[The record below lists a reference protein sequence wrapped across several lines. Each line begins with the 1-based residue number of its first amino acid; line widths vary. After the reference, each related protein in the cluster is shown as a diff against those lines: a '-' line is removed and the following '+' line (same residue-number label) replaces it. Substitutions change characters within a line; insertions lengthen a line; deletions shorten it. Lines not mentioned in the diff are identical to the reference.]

1 MDRRLTV
8 GKVCLTYGLCGII
21 TLQPVFANVVIDN
34 SAGNTS
40 KSTAGNGVEVV
51 NIATP
56 NSQGLSHNQYQQ
68 FNVDPSGLIL
78 NNSTAQL
85 AQSQLG
91 GILQNNPNLQGHAAS
106 VILNEVTG
114 ANRSQLEGY
123 TEVFGQQ
130 ANVILANPYGI
141 TCDGCGFINTPRV
154 TLSTGTPDIQN
165 GLVKGFDV
173 AEGSVTIEGLG
184 LDATKQTYFDIISRT
199 AEINASIHANEL
211 SIVTGRNHVDYQTNQ
226 VSKNTSSIDSSSPTL
241 AIDSSSLG
249 GMYAGRISLVATE
262 DGVGVNVGNLVA
274 NTGDIVLTS
283 DGRITLANASSANNI
298 AISSQDSIELTGKQ
312 IADNQVALD
321 ANSLRLKQSTTV
333 AGQDISIVAQNVE
346 SSDTHL
352 VSGLQSNG
360 VTNASA
366 TLHIQADGLSLSNS
380 KTVSYGE
387 IISDVADIN
396 VDSESSIVSQQASL
410 SQLSQLNNQGEIQVA
425 DSLSVT
431 GTDTTLKGVGK
442 LLSKNVSVNVNRG
455 TIDTTLVADNMTA
468 TASDDLTIGSNAV
481 LSSTQTLNLKAD
493 KLNQN
498 GQISAQEAV
507 ELRARSL
514 AHSGVIAGK
523 QDISIT
529 ADSVNLGGA
538 ITSNQKLSLVGKE
551 AIIGGNI
558 TAKQLDIDT
567 SVKAVTA
574 TQAKVNVDDHAVI
587 KTSVFLNE
595 GELKVGNT
603 LNIHAQDI
611 TQRGILSSA
620 DSIRLD
626 SHTIQIEKD
635 TAAQGEVNL
644 IASGAITNL
653 AKLDAGGDLYL
664 SAQSLSNSGT
674 LTSKTSTQV
683 STSQSLSN
691 TSQGVISG
699 HSTSV
704 SASQLNN
711 TGTLQSLDALNLS
724 VASLINQGGII
735 ALGDATLTSSG
746 SMSNQ
751 GLLYAG
757 NNANLYSNTLT
768 NTADIVAGN
777 NLLLAKNADKQRSSS
792 ITNSS
797 GTIESLSGN
806 VDIYTTTL
814 ANKRSVLDIR
824 NTSTSDNRAYFTPVF
839 IANGTTYEPEL
850 RVESESI
857 SNSDGYNNRTIYYHY
872 IDSGETFTALAFV
885 EGQKLLK
892 ASNAARIVAQGV
904 LQIESNNVVNDA
916 SQLAASIV
924 SIKAN
929 SLNNKAYTFS
939 EYSTYYDYKL
949 RTGYRPGS
957 RWYRSWGDFIF
968 DRTGTRKV
976 NTGSSGK
983 LNSSITATN
992 QLTLNV
998 ANRVNNGTLSANATA
1013 VKPSKGQSQAKSV
1026 DTVSVSGP
1034 DIQYINTNDV
1044 PFPSFT
1050 FPNSPNGLFVR
1061 SPNPLGKYLIETN
1074 PLLTNMGQFLGSD
1087 YFIEKVGVNPRKDIK
1102 FLGDAFYDSR
1112 IISQSVFEQ
1121 TGRQY
1126 LNQSVGSQLEQMQQ
1140 LIDAAAA
1147 QKNALN
1153 LTSGVALSSSQIA
1166 QLTQDILWYEEVE
1179 VDGQIVL
1186 APKLYLTRATLES
1199 INDGAQIAGVNV
1211 DINAGD
1217 VLNSGVLTATNVLD
1231 VNSANTITNDGGSI
1245 KAQGSVALKAQ
1256 NDIIN
1261 FSGDIQGGNITLE
1274 STNGSVVN
1282 ETRVTQRSATLGR
1295 NSGTATDI
1303 GRIASIQASGALTIS
1318 AGKNVENRAASIA
1331 ANNNV
1336 QVSAGNDIVVDSKDN
1351 TNGYDVKHQRGRVGE
1366 SNTSLVSSSI
1376 KAGGNLVFDA
1386 GNNIDVTA
1394 SQLDAQSQL
1403 KLKAN
1408 NDITIKAAQN
1418 KHSDHSYRS
1427 NRTEINRSVNHQ
1439 GSNLSGSNVVM
1450 ESGKDIT
1457 LSGTAV
1463 SATDSVD
1470 MSAKGDVNILAVNDS
1485 SYHFDQTVSKKSFGR
1500 SSTTTNEIYREKVKG
1515 SSISAGDS
1523 ISIKA
1528 QNLDSVVTAGGDSDI
1543 NIIGSAL
1550 NANNEVTLSADG
1562 DVTLAAQTY
1571 KEFERHETVKKGF
1584 GGLSGRNT
1592 GSAADATLL
1601 NSSYLINS
1609 GNTSIVAGKDIG
1621 VIASEV
1627 SSGGNINLNAVDE
1640 VLIAAGDVLRQTQQ
1654 WDEKTSFLSG
1664 GNLFEMEKKRQGL
1677 ETSTAQSSVIQSG
1690 GSLSVDA
1697 GAIKVIGSE
1706 LTADENVSLAADTG
1720 DVEILAAKETSKRF
1734 ESEEKLSIGL
1744 GTTTKMLMGDTRDV
1758 VKVEDGTIKASLG
1771 KATYDKVKQQ
1781 TDAVNHKGSVVSA
1794 QNDLSIEAESSILV
1808 EGSTLASDT
1817 DGDNQGDLRLTAND
1831 DITIKEAIDTLTE
1844 QREEVHGKA
1853 EVSVVVQH
1861 QAVEVV
1867 KAALALKEATKKLKQ
1882 AKEDF
1887 KQYQKQLDSLESTL
1901 TILEQ
1906 EYQTK
1911 KPGVLFEDVEE
1922 LRDLISEVKS
1932 DKAWYVAGV
1941 ALASEDVVS
1950 KTTLLVQQA
1959 AAAAQSTGTYGF
1971 NAGLHLDVEAS
1982 KTKASAQQTNSVG
1995 SQLSGQN
2002 IIVRAGDNEGN
2013 QANIS
2018 GSTLAANDNLEVA
2031 ANEVNIIASQDTYDS
2046 KSETQS
2052 GKIGA
2057 SITVYGAS
2065 SGINLNASFDRSQ
2078 NTSSSLTHNN
2088 SQLNADNITI
2098 TSVKDTNVKGA
2109 TVNADESLTMNVG
2122 GDLNVSSV
2130 QDRYSSSQKGM
2141 GISGG
2146 LSLSDGA
2153 TSEVTGASGG
2163 VNASNGRT
2171 RTKQTVVT
2179 SLTSGGT
2186 ADINVANNTDL
2197 KGAVIATQN
2206 DAGKDTG
2213 QLNLTTNTF
2222 TFADLSNTDYNQ
2234 NRSMGVSTSVG
2245 VNDGE
2250 IDSTNNSTSIQ
2261 YKNTSGY
2268 SKSKTLA
2275 TVGQGNL
2282 TIADS
2287 DNSHDLTALNR
2298 DIEQTEKDLFTVDR
2312 KQGDFDVTIDH
2323 RLLTE
2328 KGRAQ
2333 IKEDVK
2339 RTHLAGQSLA
2349 DVALEDSVKLADT
2362 FEHMDVVQKE
2372 LDVQLLIAQKKGDAA
2387 VNINNLEN
2395 AAAKQKQDAIND
2407 YAEAYSEV
2415 FGISIESALVIAVNK
2430 SIGGAHYTG
2439 DKGSNIVLNDQ
2450 AMKNAQDYMNTLAHE
2465 VTHGLEKQGIIGK
2478 KGEQGENYAELI
2490 GGYAEGNYE
2499 FALENS
2505 GLGKVNKGNTNSHI
2519 GNDSKAVV
2527 DASEQFKTVQKSGAE
2542 VDYYLTQPEARR
2554 KAELTE
2560 FLLNCTDSS
2569 CRDTEEFKSK
2579 QKELVALNKK
2589 DEERDL
2595 AYKKACY
2602 SGGGEEC
2609 NSESAKVVAAHDT
2622 WDKETAV
2629 KDSSLTSE
2637 YIDITSKNAEAE
2649 ARPWELAAG
2658 SALAE
2663 MPTDALI
2670 DAISAVPEMV
2680 DLATTSTAAIQGDE
2694 GAQQQLKAMY
2704 ESAVETM
2711 SDPNGA
2717 ADKYIADIQAKEAR
2731 GEISSFEAKKQISKF
2746 YISVAASVTG
2756 SAYGVVKL
2764 GDTSLNAIANAGDSV
2779 KDIVRG
2785 DSSKVAKVTHS
2796 SDNGSPSTESFHQ
2809 ENNFDLSKVEVLSIK
2824 DARKMTGKNSGLI
2837 FVQEPQGNFD
2847 KNFVQF
2853 ESGTK
2858 GAFSDVSSE
2867 RKAVPAIR
2875 FDNPNP
2881 KGNNFVKFD
2890 GIEDDGTTLIDRKT
2904 ALTTFDKQLQSIQ
2917 RVSYALKQNPR
2928 FKGVFEFPNQK
2939 AADKA
2944 MDILIRENITNIT
2957 VRVAK

>member
-91 GILQNNPNLQGHAAS
+91 GILQNNPNLQGQAAS

-298 AISSQDSIELTGKQ
+298 AISSQGSIELTGKQ

-321 ANSLRLKQSTTV
+321 ANSLSLKQSTTV

-352 VSGLQSNG
+352 VSGLHSNG

-366 TLHIQADGLSLSNS
+366 TLHIQADGLSLNNS

-387 IISDVADIN
+387 LISDVTDIN

-481 LSSTQTLNLKAD
+481 LSSTQTLNLNAD

-498 GQISAQEAV
+498 GQISAQGAV

-514 AHSGVIAGK
+514 AHNGVIAGK

-529 ADSVNLGGA
+529 ADSVNLGGE

-551 AIIGGNI
+551 AIVGGNI

-567 SVKAVTA
+567 SVKAVTGN
-574 TQAKVNVDDHAVI
+574 QAKVNVDDHAVI

-635 TAAQGEVNL
+635 TAAQGKVNL

-653 AKLDAGGDLYL
+653 AKLDAGGDLSL

-674 LTSKTSTQV
+674 LTSKALTQV

-691 TSQGVISG
+691 TSQGIISG

-746 SMSNQ
+746 NMTNQ

-757 NNANLYSNTLT
+757 NNAYLYSNTLI
-768 NTADIVAGN
+768 NTADIVASKS
-777 NLLLAKNADKQRSSS
+777 LLLAKNAEKQRSSS

-797 GTIESLSGN
+797 GTIESLNGN
-806 VDIYTTTL
+806 VSIYSDVLT
-814 ANKRSVLDIR
+814 NKRSVLRTELIQGIDKR
-824 NTSTSDNRAYFTPVF
+824 AEFGAVFNSTNTKYKPR
-839 IANGTTYEPEL
+839 IYEDSMCMGPEL
-850 RVESESI
+850 SICSPLYFVDKNDKNFEVLVLKEGLKLISASEAGRVIAQNQLLITAGSI
-857 SNSDGYNNRTIYYHY
+857 N
-872 IDSGETFTALAFV
+872 
-885 EGQKLLK
+885 
-892 ASNAARIVAQGV
+892 
-904 LQIESNNVVNDA
+904 NDA
-916 SQLAASIV
+916 GLMAGSHVTIDAQ
-924 SIKAN
+924 
-929 SLNNKAYTFS
+929 SLSNKAYEFYGT
-939 EYSTYYDYKL
+939 EKYYSYRLQDNWNLSKL
-949 RTGYRPGS
+949 L
-957 RWYRSWGDFIF
+957 F
-968 DRTGTRKV
+968 DRIRIRDVSTAT
-976 NTGSSGK
+976 SEK

-998 ANRVNNGTLSANATA
+998 ANKVNNGTLSANATA

-1026 DTVSVSGP
+1026 DSVSVSGP

-1186 APKLYLTRATLES
+1186 APKLYLTRATLDS
-1199 INDGAQIAGVNV
+1199 INDGAQIAGANV

-1217 VLNSGVLTATNVLD
+1217 VLNSGLLTATNALD

-1261 FSGDIQGGNITLE
+1261 FSGDIQGGDITLE

-1282 ETRVTQRSATLGR
+1282 ETRVTQHSATLGL
-1295 NSGTATDI
+1295 NSGTVTDI

-1336 QVSAGNDIVVDSKDN
+1336 QVSAGNDIVVDSKEN

-1366 SNTSLVSSSI
+1366 SNTSLVSSTI
-1376 KAGGNLVFDA
+1376 KAGGNLVLDA
-1386 GNNIDVTA
+1386 GKNIDVTA

-1403 KLKAN
+1403 TLKAN
-1408 NDITIKAAQN
+1408 NDITIKTAQN
-1418 KHSDHSYRS
+1418 KHSDHSYSS
-1427 NRTEINRSVNHQ
+1427 NRTEINRSVHHQ
-1439 GSNLSGSNVVM
+1439 GSNLSGSNVVI

-1470 MSAKGDVNILAVNDS
+1470 MFAKGDVNILAVNDN

-1562 DVTLAAQTY
+1562 DVNLAAQSY

-1592 GSAADATLL
+1592 GSASDATLL

-1627 SSGGNINLNAVDE
+1627 SSDGNINLNAVDE

-1744 GTTTKMLMGDTRDV
+1744 GTTTKMLMDGGRDI
-1758 VKVEDGTIKASLG
+1758 VKVEDGKIKASLG

-1808 EGSTLASDT
+1808 EGSTLASDSE
-1817 DGDNQGDLRLTAND
+1817 GDNQGDLRLTAND

-1982 KTKASAQQTNSVG
+1982 KTKASAQQTTSVG

-2002 IIVRAGDNEGN
+2002 IVVRAGDNEGT

-2153 TSEVTGASGG
+2153 ASEVTGASGG
-2163 VNASNGRT
+2163 VNASSGRT

-2179 SLTSGGT
+2179 NLISGGT
-2186 ADINVANNTDL
+2186 ADINVANNTDV
-2197 KGAVIATQN
+2197 KGALIATTDENGQ
-2206 DAGKDTG
+2206 DSGK
-2213 QLNLTTNTF
+2213 LNLTTRTI
-2222 TFADLSNTDYNQ
+2222 TYADLSNTSYNQ
-2234 NRSMGVSTSVG
+2234 NRSMGLNTSVG

-2250 IDSTNNSTSIQ
+2250 LDSTNNSTSVQ

-2275 TVGQGNL
+2275 TIGQGNL
-2282 TIADS
+2282 TIVDS
-2287 DNSHDLTALNR
+2287 ENSDSTTSLNR
-2298 DIEQTEKDLFTVDR
+2298 DTEHTEKDLFTVDR
-2312 KQGDFDVTIDH
+2312 KQGDIDVTIDH

-2328 KGRAQ
+2328 EGRTQ
-2333 IKEDVK
+2333 IKEDIK

-2395 AAAKQKQDAIND
+2395 ATAKQKQDAIND
-2407 YAEAYSEV
+2407 YSAAYSEV

-2439 DKGSNIVLNDQ
+2439 EKGSNIVLNDK

-2465 VTHGLEKQGIIGK
+2465 VTHGLEKQGIIGD
-2478 KGEQGENYAELI
+2478 KGDQGENYAELI

-2670 DAISAVPEMV
+2670 GAISAVPEMV
-2680 DLATTSTAAIQGDE
+2680 DLATTATAAIQGDE
-2694 GAQQQLKAMY
+2694 GAQQQLKTMY

-2731 GEISSFEAKKQISKF
+2731 GEISPHEAKKQISKF
-2746 YISVAASVTG
+2746 YISVAAAATG
-2756 SAYGVVKL
+2756 SAYGIARL
-2764 GDTSLNAIANAGDSV
+2764 GDTSLNSIAKVGDSV
-2779 KDIVRG
+2779 KGTTQGEKIAVGNAVELAQSWQTQFPYIGQDPMKSITLKKDKILVQ
-2785 DSSKVAKVTHS
+2785 VV
-2796 SDNGSPSTESFHQ
+2796 
-2809 ENNFDLSKVEVLSIK
+2809 FD
-2824 DARKMTGKNSGLI
+2824 A
-2837 FVQEPQGNFD
+2837 
-2847 KNFVQF
+2847 
-2853 ESGTK
+2853 
-2858 GAFSDVSSE
+2858 
-2867 RKAVPAIR
+2867 
-2875 FDNPNP
+2875 
-2881 KGNNFVKFD
+2881 
-2890 GIEDDGTTLIDRKT
+2890 DDGPAGSYFTTPSAIERATLDDGSIDANVLNQGLQIDGSKYPSFRPT
-2904 ALTTFDKQLQSIQ
+2904 IQYFRVDKEVPHGEAAFGRTIANQHLNPDKHPPLPQ
-2917 RVSYALKQNPR
+2917 VFLKEEYFNYLEPVDKLGNPGVKGYPMNNTGTPSYL
-2928 FKGVFEFPNQK
+2928 FEWLPK
-2939 AADKA
+2939 K
-2944 MDILIRENITNIT
+2944 
-2957 VRVAK
+2957 

>member
-91 GILQNNPNLQGHAAS
+91 GILQNNPNLKGQAAS

-321 ANSLRLKQSTTV
+321 ANSLSLKQSTTV

-352 VSGLQSNG
+352 VSGLHSNG

-366 TLHIQADGLSLSNS
+366 TLHIQADGLSLNNS

-387 IISDVADIN
+387 LISDVTDIN

-493 KLNQN
+493 DLYQN
-498 GQISAQEAV
+498 GQISAQESV

-514 AHSGVIAGK
+514 AHNGVIAGK

-529 ADSVNLGGA
+529 ADSMNLGGE

-551 AIIGGNI
+551 AIVGGNI
-558 TAKQLDIDT
+558 TAKKLDIDT

-574 TQAKVNVDDHAVI
+574 TQAKVNVDDQAVI

-595 GELKVGNT
+595 GEVKVGNT

-644 IASGAITNL
+644 TASGAITNL
-653 AKLDAGGDLYL
+653 AKLDAGGDLSL

-691 TSQGVISG
+691 TSQGIISG
-699 HSTSV
+699 HTTSV

-746 SMSNQ
+746 NMTNE

-768 NTADIVAGN
+768 NTADIVAGKS
-777 NLLLAKNADKQRSSS
+777 LLLAKNAEKQRSSS

-806 VDIYTTTL
+806 VDIHANTL
-814 ANKRSVLDIR
+814 TNKRSVLDIR
-824 NTSTSDNRAYFTPVF
+824 NTSSIDKTATFTSVF
-839 IANGTTYEPEL
+839 NATGTQYEPEHHITS
-850 RVESESI
+850 RCVRGCSASSPHSDEWVSELVI
-857 SNSDGYNNRTIYYHY
+857 T
-872 IDSGETFTALAFV
+872 SGREFTAISKK
-885 EGQKLLK
+885 EGLQLV
-892 ASNAARIVAQGV
+892 ASSKQGQIVGLGTV
-904 LQIESNNVVNDA
+904 LIDAYSVVNDA
-916 SQLAASIV
+916 SQIAANRLSI
-924 SIKAN
+924 SAN
-929 SLNNKAYTFS
+929 SLTNKGYEFS
-939 EYSTYYDYKL
+939 EYTTYVDYKL
-949 RTGYRPGS
+949 DSSRTSERN
-957 RWYRSWGDFIF
+957 FIF
-968 DRTGTRKV
+968 NKVGTRKV

-998 ANRVNNGTLSANATA
+998 ANKVNNGTLSANATA

-1179 VDGQIVL
+1179 VNGQIVL

-1303 GRIASIQASGALTIS
+1303 GRIASIQASGDLTIS
-1318 AGKNVENRAASIA
+1318 AGKNVENRAASIV

-1336 QVSAGNDIVVDSKDN
+1336 QVSAGNDIVVDSKEN

-1408 NDITIKAAQN
+1408 NDITIKTAQN
-1418 KHSDHSYRS
+1418 KHSDHSYSS

-1439 GSNLSGSNVVM
+1439 GSNLSGSNVVI

-1515 SSISAGDS
+1515 SDIQAGQN
-1523 ISIKA
+1523 IHIKA
-1528 QNLDSVVTAGGDSDI
+1528 QNLEAAVTAGGQSDI
-1543 NIIGSAL
+1543 NLVGSKL
-1550 NANNEVTLSADG
+1550 NAGGEVTLSADG
-1562 DVTLAAQTY
+1562 DVTLTAQSY

-1592 GSAADATLL
+1592 GSASDATLL

-1664 GNLFEMEKKRQGL
+1664 GNLFEMEKKRQGQ
-1677 ETSTAQSSVIQSG
+1677 ETSTAQSSLIQSG
-1690 GSLSVDA
+1690 RSLSVDA
-1697 GAIKVIGSE
+1697 GAIKIIGSE

-1720 DVEILAAKETSKRF
+1720 DVEILAAKETSKHF

-1758 VKVEDGTIKASLG
+1758 VKVEDGMIKASLG

-1781 TDAVNHKGSVVSA
+1781 SDAVNHKGSVVSA

-1941 ALASEDVVS
+1941 ALASEEVVS

-1982 KTKASAQQTNSVG
+1982 KTKASAQQTTSVG

-2250 IDSTNNSTSIQ
+2250 IDSTNNSTTIQ

-2275 TVGQGNL
+2275 TIGQGNL
-2282 TIADS
+2282 TIAGS

-2298 DIEQTEKDLFTVDR
+2298 DIEHTEKDLYTVDR
-2312 KQGDFDVTIDH
+2312 KQGDFDVTVDH

-2328 KGRAQ
+2328 EGRKA
-2333 IKEDVK
+2333 IAEDVERTK
-2339 RTHLAGQSLA
+2339 RLGQAVGDVATKDSITFADTLDHIGDVQKDFDVQKSLA
-2349 DVALEDSVKLADT
+2349 LADDGKSVDILENKQNYSVEEYDQALDQYAKTYASVYGVTIESAKAVATEKYKGMTYSNAAKGKATNSRVSIDYNNNGGATDVAETIGHEAAHVRIDQGQTRYREGALAEEYADT
-2362 FEHMDVVQKE
+2362 FGEYSADGMEFSTGTYTNVQLNKPKTSTTKLSHDDKNRLVKNTNELIDGVEKANNGDGVANPLTAHVKQDYQSLVEGNPNLKDKLEREKKIALGLYNMDIEDIPDALDNTYPPLTDDAKDRIISSLKKAKEYDEENTLERVYENLITDGVAADTANDLKEVPQVATAFAVAEGIKNGSIVTTVVEEVAVRKIEKTLGPVGDKVIEYGGKFYSKVKGKLVEVKQVVSRIEVKVEPSTLGSTGGNVKVNLKPEASTNNTDITEGTGPYKAVKGHHVHAKAAFKDHVSYNNNDGFSISQNFMKENGLDHKEMTKYQRQAFKE
-2372 LDVQLLIAQKKGDAA
+2372 LHESGRPNTLTEHTQIAVDALIA
-2387 VNINNLEN
+2387 
-2395 AAAKQKQDAIND
+2395 
-2407 YAEAYSEV
+2407 
-2415 FGISIESALVIAVNK
+2415 
-2430 SIGGAHYTG
+2430 GGA
-2439 DKGSNIVLNDQ
+2439 
-2450 AMKNAQDYMNTLAHE
+2450 
-2465 VTHGLEKQGIIGK
+2465 
-2478 KGEQGENYAELI
+2478 
-2490 GGYAEGNYE
+2490 
-2499 FALENS
+2499 
-2505 GLGKVNKGNTNSHI
+2505 
-2519 GNDSKAVV
+2519 
-2527 DASEQFKTVQKSGAE
+2527 
-2542 VDYYLTQPEARR
+2542 TQ
-2554 KAELTE
+2554 
-2560 FLLNCTDSS
+2560 
-2569 CRDTEEFKSK
+2569 
-2579 QKELVALNKK
+2579 
-2589 DEERDL
+2589 
-2595 AYKKACY
+2595 
-2602 SGGGEEC
+2602 
-2609 NSESAKVVAAHDT
+2609 
-2622 WDKETAV
+2622 
-2629 KDSSLTSE
+2629 
-2637 YIDITSKNAEAE
+2637 AE
-2649 ARPWELAAG
+2649 ARSL
-2658 SALAE
+2658 
-2663 MPTDALI
+2663 
-2670 DAISAVPEMV
+2670 V
-2680 DLATTSTAAIQGDE
+2680 
-2694 GAQQQLKAMY
+2694 AQ
-2704 ESAVETM
+2704 
-2711 SDPNGA
+2711 
-2717 ADKYIADIQAKEAR
+2717 
-2731 GEISSFEAKKQISKF
+2731 
-2746 YISVAASVTG
+2746 
-2756 SAYGVVKL
+2756 
-2764 GDTSLNAIANAGDSV
+2764 SLNTLRNNG
-2779 KDIVRG
+2779 VR
-2785 DSSKVAKVTHS
+2785 
-2796 SDNGSPSTESFHQ
+2796 
-2809 ENNFDLSKVEVLSIK
+2809 
-2824 DARKMTGKNSGLI
+2824 
-2837 FVQEPQGNFD
+2837 
-2847 KNFVQF
+2847 
-2853 ESGTK
+2853 
-2858 GAFSDVSSE
+2858 
-2867 RKAVPAIR
+2867 VPTNI
-2875 FDNPNP
+2875 PWYK
-2881 KGNNFVKFD
+2881 KGN
-2890 GIEDDGTTLIDRKT
+2890 
-2904 ALTTFDKQLQSIQ
+2904 
-2917 RVSYALKQNPR
+2917 
-2928 FKGVFEFPNQK
+2928 
-2939 AADKA
+2939 
-2944 MDILIRENITNIT
+2944 
-2957 VRVAK
+2957 

>member
-91 GILQNNPNLQGHAAS
+91 GILQNNPNLQGQAAS

-321 ANSLRLKQSTTV
+321 ANSLSLKQSTTV

-352 VSGLQSNG
+352 VSGLHSNG

-387 IISDVADIN
+387 LISDVTDIN

-481 LSSTQTLNLKAD
+481 LSSTQTLNLNAD

-498 GQISAQEAV
+498 GQISAQGGV
-507 ELRARSL
+507 ELRARGL
-514 AHSGVIAGK
+514 AHNGVIAGK

-529 ADSVNLGGA
+529 ADSVNLGGE

-551 AIIGGNI
+551 AIVGGNI

-574 TQAKVNVDDHAVI
+574 NQAKVNVDEQAVI

-653 AKLDAGGDLYL
+653 AKLDAGGDLSL
-664 SAQSLSNSGT
+664 SAQSLSNSST

-691 TSQGVISG
+691 TTQGIISG

-746 SMSNQ
+746 NMTNQ

-757 NNANLYSNTLT
+757 NNAYLYSNTLT

-777 NLLLAKNADKQRSSS
+777 NLLLAKNAEKQRSSS

-806 VDIYTTTL
+806 IDIYTTTL
-814 ANKRSVLDIR
+814 ANKRTTLDIL
-824 NTSTSDNRAYFTPVF
+824 NTPVVDRRAQF
-839 IANGTTYEPEL
+839 GAVFASKGTEYQPVIKAIPLCNDDWCYGVKSYEFEG
-850 RVESESI
+850 
-857 SNSDGYNNRTIYYHY
+857 SD
-872 IDSGETFTALAFV
+872 TFEVMVLK
-885 EGQKLLK
+885 EGQQLGA
-892 ASNAARIVAQGV
+892 ASVAGYIVANNNLTISADTTLNQTSQIAGKNVTITAQSLTNQGY
-904 LQIESNNVVNDA
+904 E
-916 SQLAASIV
+916 
-924 SIKAN
+924 
-929 SLNNKAYTFS
+929 FS
-939 EYSTYYDYKL
+939 EYETYHTYQF
-949 RTGYRPGS
+949 RRP
-957 RWYRSWGDFIF
+957 WDWNMLAF
-968 DRTGTRKV
+968 DKTTSRKV
-976 NTGSSGK
+976 KTGSSGQ
-983 LNSSITATN
+983 LNSSITASN
-992 QLTLNV
+992 NLVLNV
-998 ANRVNNGTLSANATA
+998 TNRVNNSTLKANSTTIRPTKSA
-1013 VKPSKGQSQAKSV
+1013 SQLKEISSASV
-1026 DTVSVSGP
+1026 TGP

-1186 APKLYLTRATLES
+1186 APKLYLTRATLDS
-1199 INDGAQIAGVNV
+1199 INDGAQIAGANV

-1282 ETRVTQRSATLGR
+1282 ETRVTQRSATLGL
-1295 NSGTATDI
+1295 NSGTVTDI
-1303 GRIASIQASGALTIS
+1303 GRIASIQASGDLTIS

-1331 ANNNV
+1331 ASNNV
-1336 QVSAGNDIVVDSKDN
+1336 QVSAGNDIVVDSKEN

-1366 SNTSLVSSSI
+1366 SNTSLVSSTI

-1394 SQLDAQSQL
+1394 SHLDAQSQL

-1408 NDITIKAAQN
+1408 NDITIKTAQN
-1418 KHSDHSYRS
+1418 KHSDHSYSS

-1439 GSNLSGSNVVM
+1439 GSNLSGSNVVI

-1470 MSAKGDVNILAVNDS
+1470 MFAKGDVNILAVNDS

-1500 SSTTTNEIYREKVKG
+1500 SSTTTNESYREKVKG

-1550 NANNEVTLSADG
+1550 NANNDVTLSADG
-1562 DVTLAAQTY
+1562 DVNLAAQTY

-1592 GSAADATLL
+1592 GSASDATLL

-1664 GNLFEMEKKRQGL
+1664 GNLFEMEKKRQGQ
-1677 ETSTAQSSVIQSG
+1677 ETSTAQSSVLQSG

-1697 GAIKVIGSE
+1697 GSIKIIGSE

-1831 DITIKEAIDTLTE
+1831 DITIKEAIDTFSE
-1844 QREEVHGKA
+1844 RREEVHGKA

-1982 KTKASAQQTNSVG
+1982 NTKASSQQTTSVG

-2002 IIVRAGDNEGN
+2002 IVVRAGDNEGT

-2163 VNASNGRT
+2163 ANASNGRT
-2171 RTKQTVVT
+2171 RTKQTVLT
-2179 SLTSGGT
+2179 NLTSGGR
-2186 ADINVANNTDL
+2186 ADITVVGNTDL

-2234 NRSMGVSTSVG
+2234 NRSMGVSTSMG

-2298 DIEQTEKDLFTVDR
+2298 DIEHTEKDLFTVDR

-2328 KGRAQ
+2328 KGRKAIAKDVTT
-2333 IKEDVK
+2333 IKEKVGDIAFDLGAKDLSKALYNVDDPKIAEALKGNAESTLDRMIEEGVDPALAKQLLTDPDLYKVASDIMHAYDQKAEETNVADNTVNTNKPHVPGEPLEIVITKGRYLNAPEKVLDGLDSAQKYVSTLPTEQAEAAMIAVSLLTGGVVKTAIDMAKDTVVDTAFGDFLEEVKHEAGKEIVAKVDGVSVLKHEQNLEREQEVGEGFSTKFQNGAEFGLSVIGIGASLGAGKKIADSNSKYGGDDVK
-2339 RTHLAGQSLA
+2339 LENFEVDSEAMGSHVERPTFEVSKSDMPNIAENISNAIEDGAPTTLNRVTSKSQIRKNRREALRGQEAAEPGQSLDEYPFA
-2349 DVALEDSVKLADT
+2349 SCAQGGSGACVKSVP
-2362 FEHMDVVQKE
+2362 
-2372 LDVQLLIAQKKGDAA
+2372 
-2387 VNINNLEN
+2387 
-2395 AAAKQKQDAIND
+2395 
-2407 YAEAYSEV
+2407 
-2415 FGISIESALVIAVNK
+2415 
-2430 SIGGAHYTG
+2430 
-2439 DKGSNIVLNDQ
+2439 
-2450 AMKNAQDYMNTLAHE
+2450 
-2465 VTHGLEKQGIIGK
+2465 
-2478 KGEQGENYAELI
+2478 
-2490 GGYAEGNYE
+2490 
-2499 FALENS
+2499 
-2505 GLGKVNKGNTNSHI
+2505 
-2519 GNDSKAVV
+2519 
-2527 DASEQFKTVQKSGAE
+2527 ASEQNVQGGKLS
-2542 VDYYLTQPEARR
+2542 Q
-2554 KAELTE
+2554 
-2560 FLLNCTDSS
+2560 F
-2569 CRDTEEFKSK
+2569 
-2579 QKELVALNKK
+2579 
-2589 DEERDL
+2589 
-2595 AYKKACY
+2595 YKK
-2602 SGGGEEC
+2602 
-2609 NSESAKVVAAHDT
+2609 NSIGDGDEFDVKVV
-2622 WDKETAV
+2622 E
-2629 KDSSLTSE
+2629 
-2637 YIDITSKNAEAE
+2637 
-2649 ARPWELAAG
+2649 
-2658 SALAE
+2658 
-2663 MPTDALI
+2663 
-2670 DAISAVPEMV
+2670 
-2680 DLATTSTAAIQGDE
+2680 
-2694 GAQQQLKAMY
+2694 
-2704 ESAVETM
+2704 
-2711 SDPNGA
+2711 
-2717 ADKYIADIQAKEAR
+2717 
-2731 GEISSFEAKKQISKF
+2731 
-2746 YISVAASVTG
+2746 
-2756 SAYGVVKL
+2756 
-2764 GDTSLNAIANAGDSV
+2764 
-2779 KDIVRG
+2779 
-2785 DSSKVAKVTHS
+2785 
-2796 SDNGSPSTESFHQ
+2796 
-2809 ENNFDLSKVEVLSIK
+2809 
-2824 DARKMTGKNSGLI
+2824 
-2837 FVQEPQGNFD
+2837 
-2847 KNFVQF
+2847 
-2853 ESGTK
+2853 
-2858 GAFSDVSSE
+2858 
-2867 RKAVPAIR
+2867 
-2875 FDNPNP
+2875 
-2881 KGNNFVKFD
+2881 
-2890 GIEDDGTTLIDRKT
+2890 
-2904 ALTTFDKQLQSIQ
+2904 
-2917 RVSYALKQNPR
+2917 
-2928 FKGVFEFPNQK
+2928 
-2939 AADKA
+2939 
-2944 MDILIRENITNIT
+2944 
-2957 VRVAK
+2957 

>member
-91 GILQNNPNLQGHAAS
+91 GILQNNPNLQGQAAS

-298 AISSQDSIELTGKQ
+298 AISSQGSIELTGKQ
-312 IADNQVALD
+312 IADNQIALD
-321 ANSLRLKQSTTV
+321 ANSLSLKQSTTV

-352 VSGLQSNG
+352 VSGLHSNG

-366 TLHIQADGLSLSNS
+366 TLHIQADGLSLNNS

-387 IISDVADIN
+387 LISDVTDIN

-431 GTDTTLKGVGK
+431 GTDTMLKGAGK

-493 KLNQN
+493 NLNQN
-498 GQISAQEAV
+498 GQISAQGAV

-514 AHSGVIAGK
+514 AHNGVIAGK

-529 ADSVNLGGA
+529 ADSVKLGGE

-567 SVKAVTA
+567 SVEAITA
-574 TQAKVNVDDHAVI
+574 NQAKVNVDDHAVI

-635 TAAQGEVNL
+635 TAAQGKVNL

-653 AKLDAGGDLYL
+653 AKLDAGGDLSL

-674 LTSKTSTQV
+674 LTSKASTQV

-691 TSQGVISG
+691 TSQGIISG

-746 SMSNQ
+746 NMTNQ

-757 NNANLYSNTLT
+757 NNAYLYSNTLT
-768 NTADIVAGN
+768 NTSDIVAGN
-777 NLLLAKNADKQRSSS
+777 NLLLAKNAEKQRSSS

-806 VDIYTTTL
+806 IDIYTTTL
-814 ANKRSVLDIR
+814 ANKRTTLDIL
-824 NTSTSDNRAYFTPVF
+824 NTPVVDRRAQF
-839 IANGTTYEPEL
+839 GAVFASKGTEYQPVIKVIPICNDDWCYGRDYEL
-850 RVESESI
+850 ES
-857 SNSDGYNNRTIYYHY
+857 SD
-872 IDSGETFTALAFV
+872 TFEVMVLK
-885 EGQKLLK
+885 EGQ
-892 ASNAARIVAQGV
+892 
-904 LQIESNNVVNDA
+904 
-916 SQLAASIV
+916 QLGAASAAGYIF
-924 SIKAN
+924 AN
-929 SLNNKAYTFS
+929 NNLTISADTTLNQTSQIAGKNVTITAQSLTNQGYEFS
-939 EYSTYYDYKL
+939 EYETYHTYQL
-949 RTGYRPGS
+949 RRP
-957 RWYRSWGDFIF
+957 WDWNMFAF
-968 DRTGTRKV
+968 DKTTSRKV
-976 NTGSSGK
+976 KTGSSGQ
-983 LNSSITATN
+983 LNSSITASN
-992 QLTLNV
+992 NLVLNV
-998 ANRVNNGTLSANATA
+998 TNRVNNSTLKANSTTIRPTKSA
-1013 VKPSKGQSQAKSV
+1013 SQLKEISSASV
-1026 DTVSVSGP
+1026 TGP
-1034 DIQYINTNDV
+1034 DIHYISTNNV

-1050 FPNSPNGLFVR
+1050 FPNSPNGLSVR

-1186 APKLYLTRATLES
+1186 APKLYLTRATLDS
-1199 INDGAQIAGVNV
+1199 INDGAQIAGANV

-1217 VLNSGVLTATNVLD
+1217 VLNSGLLTATNALD

-1261 FSGDIQGGNITLE
+1261 FSGDIQGGDITLE

-1282 ETRVTQRSATLGR
+1282 ETRVTQHSATLGL
-1295 NSGTATDI
+1295 NSGTVTDI

-1336 QVSAGNDIVVDSKDN
+1336 QVSAGNDIVVDSKEN

-1366 SNTSLVSSSI
+1366 SNTSLVNSTI

-1386 GNNIDVTA
+1386 GKNIDVTA

-1408 NDITIKAAQN
+1408 NDITIKTAQN
-1418 KHSDHSYRS
+1418 KHSDHSYSS
-1427 NRTEINRSVNHQ
+1427 NRTEINRSINHQ
-1439 GSNLSGSNVVM
+1439 GSNLSGSNVII

-1470 MSAKGDVNILAVNDS
+1470 MFAKGDVNILAVNDS

-1562 DVTLAAQTY
+1562 DVNLAAQSY

-1592 GSAADATLL
+1592 GSASDATLL

-1771 KATYDKVKQQ
+1771 KATYDKVNQQ

-1982 KTKASAQQTNSVG
+1982 KTKASSQQTTSVG

-2002 IIVRAGDNEGN
+2002 IVVRAGDNEGT

-2171 RTKQTVVT
+2171 RTKQTVLT
-2179 SLTSGGT
+2179 NLTSGGR
-2186 ADINVANNTDL
+2186 ADITVVGNTDL

-2222 TFADLSNTDYNQ
+2222 TFAGLSNTDYNQ

-2282 TIADS
+2282 TIVDS
-2287 DNSHDLTALNR
+2287 ENSDDTTALNR
-2298 DIEQTEKDLFTVDR
+2298 DTQHTEKDLFTVDR

-2328 KGRAQ
+2328 DGRKA
-2333 IKEDVK
+2333 IAEDVERTK
-2339 RTHLAGQSLA
+2339 RLGQAVGDVATKESITIADTLDHIGDVQKDLDVQKNLALSDGGKSVDILENKQNYSVEEYDQALDQYAKAYASVYGVTIESAKAVATEKFRGMTYSNSADGKATNSRVSIDYNNNGGATDVAETMGHEVAHVRIDQGQTRYREGALAEEYADTFGEYSSDGMEFSAGSYTNVQLNKPKAPTVNLSHDDKNRLVKNTNELIDDVEKANNGDGVANPLTAHVKQDYQSLVEGNPNLKDKLEREKKIALGLYNMDIEDIPDALDNTYPPLTDDAKDRIISSLTKAKEYDEENTLERVYENLITDGVAA
-2349 DVALEDSVKLADT
+2349 DTANDLKEVPQVATAFAVAEGIKNGSIVTTVVEEVVVRKIEKTLGPVGDKVVEYGGKFYSKVKGKLVEVKQVVSRIEVKVEPGTLGSNGANITVKLKPKASDTTEIISDSTTLKPNGNQGFYISDEAKNALEDKYGAENIARVSIEQGTGRTVIETTPGQKGGWNKFLNNPEPNTNYKTSDSLYKTDELGRVDSVSTDLTELVRRDRNTYQQGQAGKTGGIKDGLEDDHGGHLIASMFDGLG
-2362 FEHMDVVQKE
+2362 EQINYVPMNKKVNGSGGEWGSLERIWRNE
-2372 LDVQLLIAQKKGDAA
+2372 LDRGSVVKVDIKPVYTGSSKRPDEIVVTYQIGNRDPISK
-2387 VNINNLEN
+2387 
-2395 AAAKQKQDAIND
+2395 
-2407 YAEAYSEV
+2407 
-2415 FGISIESALVIAVNK
+2415 SIEN
-2430 SIGGAHYTG
+2430 
-2439 DKGSNIVLNDQ
+2439 
-2450 AMKNAQDYMNTLAHE
+2450 
-2465 VTHGLEKQGIIGK
+2465 
-2478 KGEQGENYAELI
+2478 
-2490 GGYAEGNYE
+2490 
-2499 FALENS
+2499 
-2505 GLGKVNKGNTNSHI
+2505 
-2519 GNDSKAVV
+2519 
-2527 DASEQFKTVQKSGAE
+2527 
-2542 VDYYLTQPEARR
+2542 
-2554 KAELTE
+2554 
-2560 FLLNCTDSS
+2560 
-2569 CRDTEEFKSK
+2569 
-2579 QKELVALNKK
+2579 
-2589 DEERDL
+2589 
-2595 AYKKACY
+2595 
-2602 SGGGEEC
+2602 
-2609 NSESAKVVAAHDT
+2609 
-2622 WDKETAV
+2622 
-2629 KDSSLTSE
+2629 
-2637 YIDITSKNAEAE
+2637 
-2649 ARPWELAAG
+2649 
-2658 SALAE
+2658 
-2663 MPTDALI
+2663 
-2670 DAISAVPEMV
+2670 
-2680 DLATTSTAAIQGDE
+2680 
-2694 GAQQQLKAMY
+2694 
-2704 ESAVETM
+2704 
-2711 SDPNGA
+2711 
-2717 ADKYIADIQAKEAR
+2717 
-2731 GEISSFEAKKQISKF
+2731 
-2746 YISVAASVTG
+2746 
-2756 SAYGVVKL
+2756 
-2764 GDTSLNAIANAGDSV
+2764 
-2779 KDIVRG
+2779 VR
-2785 DSSKVAKVTHS
+2785 
-2796 SDNGSPSTESFHQ
+2796 
-2809 ENNFDLSKVEVLSIK
+2809 
-2824 DARKMTGKNSGLI
+2824 M
-2837 FVQEPQGNFD
+2837 
-2847 KNFVQF
+2847 
-2853 ESGTK
+2853 
-2858 GAFSDVSSE
+2858 
-2867 RKAVPAIR
+2867 
-2875 FDNPNP
+2875 
-2881 KGNNFVKFD
+2881 
-2890 GIEDDGTTLIDRKT
+2890 
-2904 ALTTFDKQLQSIQ
+2904 
-2917 RVSYALKQNPR
+2917 
-2928 FKGVFEFPNQK
+2928 
-2939 AADKA
+2939 
-2944 MDILIRENITNIT
+2944 
-2957 VRVAK
+2957 